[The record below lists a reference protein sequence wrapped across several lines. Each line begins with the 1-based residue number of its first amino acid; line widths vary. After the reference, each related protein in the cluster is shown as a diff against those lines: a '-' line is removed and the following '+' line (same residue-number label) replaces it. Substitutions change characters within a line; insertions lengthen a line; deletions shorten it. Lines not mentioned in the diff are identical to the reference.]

1 MVTQGKLRIIAGTWR
16 SRLLP
21 VIAAEGLRPTTDR
34 IRETV
39 FNWLQTDIPASRCL
53 DLFAGSGALGFE
65 AASRGASEV
74 VMVENAVAVFKNLQ
88 QNVEKLAASQVKLVR
103 QDALHYL
110 SQPSQSSESANALD
124 FDIIF
129 IDPPYDS
136 ALLQSVISLL
146 ILSVGT
152 KIYLEAR
159 KGDDINVPDNWQL
172 LKDKVAG
179 QVHFSLYE
187 IKE

>member
-1 MVTQGKLRIIAGTWR
+1 VTQGKLRIIGGTWR

-21 VIAAEGLRPTTDR
+21 VIIAQGLRPTTDR

-39 FNWLQTDIPASRCL
+39 FNWLQSDIPGSRCL

-74 VMVENAVAVFKNLQ
+74 VMVENAAETFKQLQ
-88 QNVEKLAASQVKLVR
+88 HNVEKLAATQVKLLR

-110 SQPSQSSESANALD
+110 SQALQGAESAKTVD
-124 FDIIF
+124 FDIVF
-129 IDPPYDS
+129 LDPPYDC
-136 ALLQSVISLL
+136 ALLQTVISLL
-146 ILSVGT
+146 ILSAGT
-152 KIYLEAR
+152 KVYLEAR
-159 KGDDINVPDNWQL
+159 KGDDIDVPDNWLL
-172 LKDKVAG
+172 LKDKTAG